1 MAQFAGVEGFTV
13 PTSLVPPV
21 RVSNPVV
28 AIGTSVNAVSEP
40 KLIFTFDEYETTF
53 GYDGDY
59 TRHTLDEV
67 ADAAFKLYKVSPVI
81 FISVGTDAT
90 DTTTITSTT
99 IINAINQWIDQIFFL
114 FRKIPGM
121 LIAPKFSTDPSVA
134 IAMSAA
140 VSNISSLFE
149 GMAIADIPDTVAVS
163 DVPNYKNTNN
173 LTDDNLILTYPS
185 VKFNGK
191 SQYLSTHLAFLQQV
205 IDSKNGN
212 IPYQVASNQRLNIE
226 ATAKTLTL
234 DQANYLRSNGI
245 VTVLNF
251 IGGFTSWG
259 DRTSVYPANTD
270 PVYAQIPIKRMFNYL
285 DEVLIRTYWAKVD
298 QPLNLRLLKTIR
310 DSVNTMLDGWAN
322 REIIFGGRCEIRE
335 NENLETDLMD
345 GITKLHIFWAPSPA
359 ARKIEFYKEYD
370 VNYIKTLFQQ

>member
-28 AIGTSVNAVSEP
+28 AIGTSVNSVAEP
-40 KLIFTFDEYETTF
+40 KLIFTFDEYETIF

-59 TRHTLDEV
+59 AKHTLDEV

-99 IINAINQWIDQIFFL
+99 IINAINNWIDQIFFL
-114 FRKIPGM
+114 FRMVPGT
-121 LIAPKFSTDPSVA
+121 LIVPKFSTDPSVA

-149 GMAIADIPDTVAVS
+149 GMAIADIPDTVALS
-163 DVPNYKNTNN
+163 DVPNHKNTNN
-173 LTDDNLILTYPS
+173 LTDDNLLLAYPS

-191 SQYLSTHLAFLQQV
+191 AQYLSTHLAFLQQV

-226 ATAKTLTL
+226 AAAKTLTL
-234 DQANYLRSNGI
+234 DEANYLRSNGV

-251 IGGFTSWG
+251 IGGFTAWG

-285 DEVLIRTYWAKVD
+285 NEVLIRTYWAKVD
-298 QPLNLRLLKTIR
+298 QPLNKRLLKT
-310 DSVNTMLDGWAN
+310 V
-322 REIIFGGRCEIRE
+322 
-335 NENLETDLMD
+335 
-345 GITKLHIFWAPSPA
+345 
-359 ARKIEFYKEYD
+359 
-370 VNYIKTLFQQ
+370 

>member
-345 GITKLHIFWAPSPA
+345 GITKLHISWAPSPA

>member
-13 PTSLVPPV
+13 PTSLIPPV

-59 TRHTLDEV
+59 TKHTLDEV
-67 ADAAFKLYKVSPVI
+67 ADVAFKLYKVSPVI

-99 IINAINQWIDQIFFL
+99 IIDAINQWIDQIFFL

-149 GMAIADIPDTVAVS
+149 GMAIADIPDTTNIS

-185 VKFNGK
+185 VKFNNK
-191 SQYLSTHLAFLQQV
+191 SQYLSTHLAFLQAV

-226 ATAKTLTL
+226 AAAKTLTL
-234 DQANYLRSNGI
+234 DEANYLRSNGI

-251 IGGFTSWG
+251 IGGYKSWG
-259 DRTSVYPANTD
+259 DRTSVYPASTD
-270 PVYAQIPIKRMFNYL
+270 PVEAQIPIKRMFNYL

-298 QPLNLRLLKTIR
+298 QPLNKRLLKTIR
-310 DSVNTMLDGWAN
+310 DSINTMLDGWTN
-322 REIIFGGRCEIRE
+322 REIILGGRCEILEDE
-335 NENLETDLMD
+335 NPIRDLMD
-345 GITKLHIFWAPSPA
+345 GIVRLHIFWTPPSA
-359 ARKIEFYKEYD
+359 ARKIEFYQEYD